1 MFFYFVRQSF
11 EESVFLQLTLPDHNQ
26 IPAELFQLFFR
37 FSVPVDIPLE
47 FLLPEFDVCGR
58 CGRLA
63 ASRMPMPKK
72 MTNSVSESSFLLMT
86 KRMRISGLWM

>member
-63 ASRMPMPKK
+63 ASRMPMP
-72 MTNSVSESSFLLMT
+72 EASSDFNHSLELS
-86 KRMRISGLWM
+86 R